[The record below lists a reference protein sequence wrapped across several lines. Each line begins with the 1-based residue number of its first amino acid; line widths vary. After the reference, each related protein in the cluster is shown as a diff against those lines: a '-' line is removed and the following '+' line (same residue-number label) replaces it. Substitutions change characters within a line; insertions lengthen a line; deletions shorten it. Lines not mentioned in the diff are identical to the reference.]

1 MSDDKPKPERHT
13 VDDHMFG
20 DFYPHDHDGDA
31 DHDHDDID
39 PGPLEDN
46 PIWQRDNV
54 SLTSVGIDIG
64 SSGTQ
69 VIFSTMHLQRVGSS
83 LASRYVI
90 VERKTAY
97 ESPVS
102 FTPFL
107 DAASIDGAALGRI
120 IDDAYAE
127 AGVRPRDIDTGVVI
141 LTGEALRRENA
152 EAIAGIIA
160 EKGGDFVTATAGN
173 HMEAMLAA
181 YGSGAAKASHD
192 ADARILNVD
201 IGGGTTKLAL
211 TEKGRVLWTAALDIG
226 GRLVAAENGRVSR
239 LDPAGRHHARQA
251 GLDLALGGPIT
262 AADMAR
268 IAAHMA
274 ELLTRALT
282 VRPMPADVAALFLT
296 EVPRDFSDLG
306 GLMVSGGVGE
316 YVAGRETRD
325 FGDLGIHLGK
335 ILKERAERG
344 ELGARLLP
352 AAACIRATVLGAS
365 EYSVQLSGQTSTISA
380 PGKILPRRSMQVLKP
395 DIDMRDLPTAAQIA
409 AAIRRHFQSFDLDPA
424 QDEVV
429 LAFEYPLPPDY
440 PYIRALADGLACA
453 LEARLAAGHPL
464 YVMVDGDI
472 AQTLG
477 GILRDELG
485 LANDLLILD
494 GISLR
499 DFDYVDLGKIRLPSF
514 TVPVTVKSLLFSED
528 PRAALRHER
537 IHFADPAAPRRP
549 ADPHPVHSHGPEPG
563 HSHSHDHAHSHG
575 DGNHAPR
582 HVHAAAAK
590 HRQK

>member
-1 MSDDKPKPERHT
+1 MPDKKPKSERHT
-13 VDDHMFG
+13 LNDHMFG

-69 VIFSTMHLQRVGSS
+69 VIFSTIHLQRVGTS

-90 VERKTAY
+90 VDRNTVY
-97 ESPVS
+97 QSPVS
-102 FTPFL
+102 FTPF
-107 DAASIDGAALGRI
+107 ASSTSIDGEALGAI
-120 IDDAYAE
+120 IDRAYAR
-127 AGVRPRDIDTGVVI
+127 AGVGPDDIDTGVVI

-152 EAIAGIIA
+152 ETIAEIVA

-192 ADARILNVD
+192 RASRILNVD

-211 TEKGRVLWTAALDIG
+211 CEGGRILWTAALDIG
-226 GRLVAAENGRVSR
+226 GRLIAVEDGRVVR

-251 GLDLALGGPIT
+251 GLDLALGSPAT
-262 AADMAR
+262 PAEMSR
-268 IAAHMA
+268 IAGHMA
-274 ELLTRALT
+274 DLLVQALTR
-282 VRPMPADVAALFLT
+282 RPLPPEVARLFLT
-296 EVPRDFSDLG
+296 DVPHDFADLDG
-306 GLMVSGGVGE
+306 VMVSGGVGE
-316 YVAGRETRD
+316 YVAGREQQD
-325 FGDLGIHLGK
+325 FGDLGFHLGR
-335 ILKERAERG
+335 ILKAKAETG
-344 ELGARLLP
+344 ALGAKLLP

-365 EYSVQLSGQTSTISA
+365 EYSVQLSGQTSTVTA
-380 PGKILPRRSMQVLKP
+380 PGKILPRRSMQVLKL
-395 DIDMRDLPTAAQIA
+395 DIDFSNLPDAAQIA
-409 AAIRRHFQSFDLDPA
+409 DSIRQHYEAFDLDPA
-424 QDEVV
+424 VHEAV
-429 LAFEYPLPPDY
+429 LAFEYDLPPEY
-440 PYIRALADGLACA
+440 GYIRALADGLVSA
-453 LEARLAAGHPL
+453 LAGRLAAGHSL
-464 YVMVDGDI
+464 YVMLDGDI

-485 LANDLLILD
+485 VTSDLLILD

-514 TVPVTVKSLLFSED
+514 TVPVTVKSLLFSDD
-528 PRAALRHER
+528 PRSGSRHER
-537 IHFADPAAPRRP
+537 VHFAAAPAAQPSG
-549 ADPHPVHSHGPEPG
+549 HG
-563 HSHSHDHAHSHG
+563 HSHSHSHSHG
-575 DGNHAPR
+575 HHRDRSGEAAPANPEAR
-582 HVHAAAAK
+582 DREA
-590 HRQK
+590 